1 MDRSEVFLS
10 AGDFYFH
17 RPDASP
23 GPAVVVRTLLGS
35 CVSIVLW
42 HPEKRFGGMCHAVLP
57 TRSQSYGEYDGNH
70 CPGAVQSFLRE
81 LQRSATKAHEYHA
94 YLLGGARMSLGLSNA
109 QRVSV
114 GDRNVEVCRELLR
127 RAGFAIRAE
136 HVGSHGPRRVEFNL
150 ATGAIDVLHANRRQ
164 SLTDPAL

>member
-1 MDRSEVFLS
+1 MDRNEVFLS

-17 RPDASP
+17 RPDLHP

-42 HPEKRFGGMCHAVLP
+42 HPEKKYGGMCHAVLP

-81 LQRSATKAHEYHA
+81 LQRSGTRPGDYQT
-94 YLLGGARMSLGLSNA
+94 YLLGGARMSLGQLDT
-109 QRVSV
+109 QRISV
-114 GDRNVEVCRELLR
+114 GDRNVEICRELLR
-127 RAGFAIRAE
+127 RAGFVIRGE

-150 ATGAIDVLHANRRQ
+150 GTGALDVLHANRRQ
-164 SLTDPAL
+164 CLTD